1 MFFSRPNLEDIPC
14 EETASPQNQPHPQ
27 PQPQPQPTSP
37 PMSVQQKSTVTAG
50 PEFLSFQDAIIGVHT
65 PTSSKMASQKTD
77 EVFDIHLLPC
87 SCFSFMSIFNKQKLL

>member
-1 MFFSRPNLEDIPC
+1 MNDWKREKDVERSVGRAGGVASSPAA
-14 EETASPQNQPHPQ
+14 ASPK
-27 PQPQPQPTSP
+27 PQPTSP

-65 PTSSKMASQKTD
+65 PTSSKMTSQKTD